1 MEQVGMAMGT
11 FDPGHGKHDFC
22 GLKAPS
28 FMLQGVKGLSRVLLA
43 AAVVAVAAAV
53 VAVFVLQLAFTCAPV
68 MQSLFASTPGSLGPF
83 HSRNWRRETAQ

>member
-1 MEQVGMAMGT
+1 MASTTLRPEGAVV
-11 FDPGHGKHDFC
+11 H
-22 GLKAPS
+22 A
-28 FMLQGVKGLSRVLLA
+28 QGVKGLSRVLLA
-43 AAVVAVAAAV
+43 AAVVA